1 VEAFSIMI
9 CVLASRSPDPRRS
22 GLPAIVIAAC
32 VLAGCRGVS
41 AGNEAAIR
49 EALAAKTRVIHLA
62 PGVMEVS
69 AAIEVPEGTHDLEIR
84 GDAAGS
90 TLRVA
95 DSFQGRAVFVV
106 RSGRNVHFADFLIDG
121 NRAAL
126 ERPLEL
132 PPSNVTFAEF
142 YANNG
147 IVAVDTVSL
156 AVEKVRFREIANYA
170 IIVSGG
176 SGSVIDGVEVR
187 NSGSRNEHSRNNAS
201 GGILLENGAANF
213 TVRNCRLENIRGN
226 GIWTHS
232 RYEAPRNQDGR
243 IVGNRFSHL
252 GRDAIQ
258 VGHATRIRVEG
269 NSGSHI
275 GFPLEEV
282 DVESGAMPVAIDT
295 AGNTDQSSYV
305 GNKWQEV
312 NGKCIDLDGFHH
324 GEVRGNTCINREAA
338 QAYPSGHFGI
348 VMNNSNPDME
358 SEQIVVEDNE
368 ISGMVYGGI
377 YVIGSGHRIS
387 GNRLLHLNKA
397 ACREGSADPRCHFWP
412 EEPALLRSGIYL
424 GSRAERPAVTR
435 DNLIEDNEI
444 SGFGMAAGCV
454 AVSPGAEAVANE
466 IRSNHCRDESAPLR

>member
-1 VEAFSIMI
+1 METFSNMI
-9 CVLASRSPDPRRS
+9 RVLASRLPVPS
-22 GLPAIVIAAC
+22 GLGLVTIATAVC

-41 AGNEAAIR
+41 AGNEAALR
-49 EALAAKTRVIHLA
+49 EALAAKSRVIHLA

-69 AAIEVPEGTHDLEIR
+69 APIEVPEGAQDLEIR
-84 GDAAGS
+84 GDPAGS
-90 TLRVA
+90 TLRAA
-95 DSFQGRAVFVV
+95 DGFQGRAVLVV
-106 RSGRNVHFADFLIDG
+106 RGGHKVHFADFSIDG
-121 NRAAL
+121 NRRVL
-126 ERPLEL
+126 ERPVEL

-142 YANNG
+142 YGNNG
-147 IVAVDTVSL
+147 IVAVDTESL
-156 AVEKVRFREIANYA
+156 AVENVRFSEIANYA

-176 SGSVIDGVEVR
+176 SGAVIEGVEVR
-187 NSGSRNEHSRNNAS
+187 YSGSRNEHNRNNAS
-201 GGILLENGAANF
+201 GGILVENGAESF
-213 TVRNCRLENIRGN
+213 TVRECRLENIRGN

-232 RYEAPRNQDGR
+232 RYESPRNSKGR
-243 IVGNRFSHL
+243 IVGNRFSHI

-258 VGHATRIRVEG
+258 VGHATLIRVEG

-282 DVESGAMPVAIDT
+282 DVEGGAMPVAIDT

-305 GNKWQEV
+305 GNEWREV

-324 GEVRGNTCINREAA
+324 GEVRENTCTNREAA
-338 QAYPSGHFGI
+338 AAYPSGHFGI

-358 SEQIVVEDNE
+358 SEQIVVEGNE

-397 ACREGSADPRCHFWP
+397 ACRQGSADPRCNYWP
-412 EEPALLRSGIYL
+412 QEPALLRSGIYL

-435 DNLIEDNEI
+435 DNLIEGNEI

-454 AVSPGAEAVANE
+454 AVSPGAEAAANQ
-466 IRSNHCRDESAPLR
+466 IRANQCREEAAP

>member
-1 VEAFSIMI
+1 MEAFSVMMR
-9 CVLASRSPDPRRS
+9 VLSGRLPLQRGF
-22 GLPAIVIAAC
+22 GLPAIVVAGCI
-32 VLAGCRGVS
+32 LAGCRGGVS
-41 AGNEAAIR
+41 AGSEATLR
-49 EALAAKTRVIHLA
+49 EALAAKSRVIHLA
-62 PGVMEVS
+62 PGVIEVS
-69 AAIEVPEGTHDLEIR
+69 AAIEVPEGMHDLVIQ

-90 TLRVA
+90 TLRMA
-95 DSFQGRAVFVV
+95 DSFQGLAVFVV
-106 RSGRNVHFADFLIDG
+106 RAGSNVYFTDFSIDG

-126 ERPLEL
+126 ARPVGL

-147 IVAVDTVSL
+147 IVAIDTDSL
-156 AVEKVRFREIANYA
+156 VMERVRFAEMANYA
-170 IIVSGG
+170 VIVSGG
-176 SGSVIDGVEVR
+176 SGAVIDGVEVR
-187 NSGSRNEHSRNNAS
+187 DSGSRNERNRNNAS
-201 GGILLENGAANF
+201 GGILIENGAENF
-213 TVRNCRLENIRGN
+213 AVRECRLENIRGN

-232 RYEAPRNQDGR
+232 RYESPRNRDGR
-243 IVGNRFSHL
+243 IVGNRFSQI

-258 VGHATRIRVEG
+258 VGHATLIRVEG

-275 GFPLEEV
+275 GFPVEEV
-282 DVESGAMPVAIDT
+282 DVEGGAMPVAIDT

-305 GNKWQEV
+305 GNEWQEV

-324 GEVRGNTCINREAA
+324 GEVRANTCINREAA
-338 QAYPSGHFGI
+338 EAYPSGHFGI

-358 SEQIVVEDNE
+358 SEEIVVEDNE

-397 ACREGSADPRCHFWP
+397 ACRDGSADPRCHYWP

-454 AVSPGAEAVANE
+454 AVSPGAEAAANQ
-466 IRSNHCRDESAPLR
+466 IHANHCRDEAAP